1 MSRNN
6 KLMFLSLMTWG
17 FGEGLWIYL
26 LPIYIGSLG
35 ASPVQIGF
43 VLSAAMVLMT
53 IAFIPAGWLS
63 DRMNRKPIMLV
74 GWLLGFVSVLILA
87 LARTWQQALPGLML
101 YNLSGFCSPVI
112 NAYVTADV
120 RPGENLRRTFTVV
133 FTGYTLGT
141 VFSPAAGGWLADAW
155 GLRQVFFLSAVF
167 FFISTVIFLFIK
179 DQPVQRHA
187 ADAPRPNLRH
197 DRVFISLCVLF
208 FFIILVGHVGV
219 PLAPNFLQNE
229 RGMSVGW
236 IGTLGSINAMGGVV
250 LTYSLGRWP
259 KGRVAGL
266 LIAQAAVGVYA
277 LILLTSSSM
286 ALISLAIFLRSGV
299 GVMRQ
304 LAGARMGEI
313 LPASSMGLGYGIF
326 ATVVNLAFTVSPYI
340 AGWLYAFNPSF
351 PFVANL
357 ALTIP
362 AMLLTLAIGRQGPT
376 HGQSVAH
383 AGAGGP

>member
-133 FTGYTLGT
+133 FTGYTFRSLT
-141 VFSPAAGGWLADAW
+141 QKTDLLRPPTLRRPLWCAGL
-155 GLRQVFFLSAVF
+155 
-167 FFISTVIFLFIK
+167 
-179 DQPVQRHA
+179 
-187 ADAPRPNLRH
+187 PRP
-197 DRVFISLCVLF
+197 
-208 FFIILVGHVGV
+208 G
-219 PLAPNFLQNE
+219 P
-229 RGMSVGW
+229 
-236 IGTLGSINAMGGVV
+236 
-250 LTYSLGRWP
+250 
-259 KGRVAGL
+259 
-266 LIAQAAVGVYA
+266 
-277 LILLTSSSM
+277 
-286 ALISLAIFLRSGV
+286 
-299 GVMRQ
+299 
-304 LAGARMGEI
+304 
-313 LPASSMGLGYGIF
+313 PA
-326 ATVVNLAFTVSPYI
+326 
-340 AGWLYAFNPSF
+340 
-351 PFVANL
+351 
-357 ALTIP
+357 
-362 AMLLTLAIGRQGPT
+362 
-376 HGQSVAH
+376 
-383 AGAGGP
+383 